1 MAQLEVPVGLRE
13 DIKDVVVE
21 YLSRKSFLDRDSYMF
36 LILLAGI
43 GLGEEGEASKEEE
56 LKRLREMRK
65 KELERALETVF
76 TSSPVS
82 ITHITMDETRKIL
95 EESLK

>member
-21 YLSRKSFLDRDSYMF
+21 YLSRKSFLDMNSYMF

-65 KELERALETVF
+65 KELERA
-76 TSSPVS
+76 SWQS
-82 ITHITMDETRKIL
+82 
-95 EESLK
+95 